1 MRDVPAGSTVAG
13 YPAADARQI
22 MREISALRK
31 LPDLMQRL
39 NRLLKAESSET
50 RVG

>member
-1 MRDVPAGSTVAG
+1 MRDVPAGGTVAG
-13 YPAADARQI
+13 YPAADARQA
-22 MREISALRK
+22 MREVTSLRK
-31 LPDLMQRL
+31 LPALMQRL